1 MKNLEGRLAVVTGAA
16 SGIGRALCVE
26 LAKSGCHLA
35 ISDIDDAGLLNT
47 KRLIEEHDVPCTTHI
62 VDVAD
67 KAALARFATSVEN
80 EYGRANILINNAGV
94 TVVDPAENINYDDFE
109 WLMNINFWGVVYGC
123 KAFLPMLKREDEA
136 HIVNISSLFGLMGL
150 PLQSAYNASKFAVRG
165 FSEALKMELSA
176 TSVGVSCVHPGGV
189 RTEIAANAKFGSKA
203 PPGSR
208 EKLIKTF
215 DRKARTTPEAA
226 ARKIVRGVRR
236 NKRRIV
242 VGTDAMIADWIVRCF
257 PGTYERILGLEKLA
271 RRQ

>member
-1 MKNLEGRLAVVTGAA
+1 MKNLAGRVAVVTGAA

-26 LAKSGCHLA
+26 LANSGCHLA
-35 ISDIDDAGLLNT
+35 MSDIDEAGLLET
-47 KRLIEEHDVPCTTHI
+47 KRQIEAHRVPCSTHV

-67 KAALARFATSVEN
+67 RAALLQFASEVERQH
-80 EYGRANILINNAGV
+80 GRANILINNAGV
-94 TVVDPAENINYDDFE
+94 TVVDPAENISYDDFE

-123 KAFLPMLKREDEA
+123 KAFLPMLKQEDEA

-176 TSVGVSCVHPGGV
+176 SSVGVSCVHPGGV
-189 RTEIAANAKFGSKA
+189 KTEIAASARFGSEA

-208 EKLIKTF
+208 EKLVKTF
-215 DRKARTTPEAA
+215 DRKARMTSEAA
-226 ARKIVRGVRR
+226 ARKIVRGIRR
-236 NKRRIV
+236 NKRRII
-242 VGTDAMIADWIVRCF
+242 VGADATIADWVVRLF

-271 RRQ
+271 RRM